1 MIKRIL
7 HIIKNIFGKQINQDG
22 DFIFTDE
29 IIVPFFNNVRKYVVE
44 ETTISIYTRD
54 IIPKLSTKSTID
66 YIKTDLY
73 SVFNIKHSN
82 NKKISLRKLERFDR
96 YSLAKVSLSIISK
109 YRKVLKEQID
119 KKILYTISEMGRL
132 TSSSYGQAKDSLSLL
147 TVSKNT
153 SIHSLIHKIEYADEV
168 LNKINGIGLKHI
180 IISKCFYDKLR
191 YRIYNNS
198 IMIRDKQVEIQ
209 TLPDYLE
216 KVDPVCL
223 ICSSVID
230 EKSTPGI
237 VFVHKKPKVRIN
249 KNTTD
254 TKTDIEYF
262 QEYEIQKSGSKP
274 ELFYLRFYQT

>member
-7 HIIKNIFGKQINQDG
+7 HIIKSLFGKQINQNG

-29 IIVPFFNNVRKYVVE
+29 VIVPLFNNIRKYVVDE
-44 ETTISIYTRD
+44 NTINIYTRD
-54 IIPKLSTKSTID
+54 IIPQLTKQSTID
-66 YIKTDLY
+66 FIKTDLY
-73 SVFNIKHSN
+73 SIFNVKHSN
-82 NKKISLRKLERFDR
+82 NKKISLKKLERFDR
-96 YSLAKVSLSIISK
+96 YSLTQVSLSIISK

-132 TSSSYGQAKDSLSLL
+132 TASAYGQAKDSLSLL

-153 SIHSLIHKIEYADEV
+153 SIQSLIHKLEYSDEV
-168 LNKINGIGLKHI
+168 LMKINGIGLKHI

-198 IMIRDKQVEIQ
+198 ITIRDKQIEIQ
-209 TLPDYLE
+209 TLTDYLE
-216 KVDPVCL
+216 KLDPVCL

-230 EKSTPGI
+230 EKTTPGL
-237 VFVHKKPKVRIN
+237 VFVHKKPKVRITQ
-249 KNTTD
+249 NTTD
-254 TKTDIEYF
+254 MKTNIEYF
-262 QEYEIQKSGSKP
+262 QEYEIQKSGTRP